1 MKKHSRKELS
11 LPILILISTVVFI
24 SAGALCTLIFALISS
39 LTDDPGA
46 LTGIFSLLSLLL
58 SGSVASFVIAK
69 LIRDGGTLIAII
81 SSALTSLILTALGL
95 IISGGAVHFG
105 VFLNYAALI
114 GISAIATLIA
124 KKTNGKRRRYR

>member
-1 MKKHSRKELS
+1 M
-11 LPILILISTVVFI
+11 LISTGDIIGAV
-24 SAGALCTLIFALISS
+24 ALCTLIFALISS
-39 LTDDPGA
+39 LTDDPTSF
-46 LTGIFSLLSLLL
+46 TGIFSLLSLLVA
-58 SGSVASFVIAK
+58 GAVASFVIAK

-124 KKTNGKRRRYR
+124 KKTNEKRRRYR